1 MKDAI
6 DISWFQLGLF
16 SLILLIPLF
25 ICRYLNIRVGKDIF
39 ISVIRM
45 VLQLTLVGFYLSY
58 LFSLNSLIVNIAW
71 LLVMMFIGAASI
83 IDKSKLPKQRL
94 LLPVSI
100 GLFIG
105 TIPVLL
111 LLCLFVI
118 QPIPFYNTQYMIP
131 LAGMLL
137 GNTLSG
143 NIIALQNLFSAFSI
157 RKSEYEGAIALGA
170 SPQYASHLFV
180 QDAFKKAIAPLLA
193 SMTSI
198 GLVTLPGMMTGQILS
213 GTAPMI
219 AVKYQFMI
227 MIAIFV
233 VLTISLLIT
242 IKLVLM
248 AGLTKEGRVL
258 VAFIQEETLD
268 K

>member
-1 MKDAI
+1 MKDVI
-6 DISWFQLGLF
+6 DISWLQLSLF
-16 SLILLIPLF
+16 SLTLLIPLF
-25 ICRYLNIRVGKDIF
+25 ICRYLKIQVGKEILL
-39 ISVIRM
+39 SASRM
-45 VLQLTLVGFYLSY
+45 ALQLTLVGFYLSY
-58 LFSLNSLIVNIAW
+58 LFSLNSLIVNIVW
-71 LLVMMFIGAASI
+71 LLVMMLIGSSSI
-83 IDKSKLPKQRL
+83 IDKSKLPKQHL

-100 GLFIG
+100 GLFTG

-118 QPIPFYNTQYMIP
+118 KPIPFYSTQYMIP

-143 NIIALQNLFSAFSI
+143 NIIALQNLFSAFSV

-193 SMTSI
+193 SMTTI
-198 GLVTLPGMMTGQILS
+198 GLVTLPGMMTGQIL
-213 GTAPMI
+213 GGAAPMT

-227 MIAIFV
+227 MVAIFV

-242 IKLVLM
+242 IKLVLRNC
-248 AGLTKEGRVL
+248 LTKEGRIL
-258 VAFIQEETLD
+258 VSFIQEGTLD